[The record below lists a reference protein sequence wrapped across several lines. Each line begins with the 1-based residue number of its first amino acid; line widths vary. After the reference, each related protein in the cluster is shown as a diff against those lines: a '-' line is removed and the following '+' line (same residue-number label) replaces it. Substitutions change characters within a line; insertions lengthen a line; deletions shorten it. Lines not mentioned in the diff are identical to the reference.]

1 MDLLSKT
8 LRMIAAL
15 VMALVVAGFM
25 LAFINSDTHE
35 FFLAAYVAPLALVM
49 FGASALLDPNRHP
62 NNMQQSAINN
72 QHSIS

>member
-35 FFLAAYVAPLALVM
+35 FFLAIYVAPIALVF
-49 FGASALLDPNRHP
+49 FGASALLDPHRHP
-62 NNMQQSAINN
+62 D
-72 QHSIS
+72 SI